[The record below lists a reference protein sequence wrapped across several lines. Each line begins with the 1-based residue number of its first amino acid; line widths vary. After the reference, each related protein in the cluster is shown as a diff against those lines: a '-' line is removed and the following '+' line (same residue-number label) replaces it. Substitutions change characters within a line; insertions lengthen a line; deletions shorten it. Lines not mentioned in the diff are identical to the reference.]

1 MMKTD
6 EPQPNSMEDSLR
18 LWNLKKLKAPLSQH
32 DQDLL
37 SQAWRWQAWVS
48 HGILLPNGKKESK
61 RSSKLSKSLQKAAA
75 VL

>member
-1 MMKTD
+1 MNTD
-6 EPQPNSMEDSLR
+6 EPQPIGMEDSLR
-18 LWNLKKLKAPLSQH
+18 LWSLQKQKAPLSQH

-37 SQAWRWQAWVS
+37 SQAWRWQVWVS
-48 HGILLPNGKKESK
+48 HGILLPDGKKKTK

>member
-1 MMKTD
+1 MNTD
-6 EPQPNSMEDSLR
+6 EPQPISMEDSLR
-18 LWNLKKLKAPLSQH
+18 LWNLKKQNMPLSQQ

-48 HGILLPNGKKESK
+48 HGILLPNGKKKSK

>member
-1 MMKTD
+1 MNTD
-6 EPQPNSMEDSLR
+6 EPQPISMEDAQRIWTLQKQ
-18 LWNLKKLKAPLSQH
+18 NMPLSQR

-37 SQAWRWQAWVS
+37 SQVWRWQAWVS
-48 HGILLPNGKKESK
+48 HGILLPSGKKESK